1 MLWVRVTPLDRELA
15 VASHWVV
22 MKQLGLLVIFI
33 AVGTTLSGCVSPGPT
48 QSAVSVDEAEKI
60 TEEIKKLNYPWS
72 QSNIHNDIAFLNRI
86 WSDDFSYI
94 MPDGT
99 VFDKKAGFAFFEDD
113 TDTHTSE
120 VTAPFNVRVY
130 GKNFA
135 VADGDHHSVGKDKD
149 GKPFSRKSRF
159 TNVWVRQNGTWQV
172 VAGHL
177 SHLE

>member
-1 MLWVRVTPLDRELA
+1 
-15 VASHWVV
+15 
-22 MKQLGLLVIFI
+22 MKQLVLLVIFV
-33 AVGTTLSGCVSPGPT
+33 AVGTTLSGCCSTDPT
-48 QSAVSVDEAEKI
+48 QSAVSADEAKKI
-60 TEEIKKLNYPWS
+60 TEVITKLNYPWS
-72 QSNIHNDIAFLNRI
+72 QVSISKDMAHLERI

-135 VADGDHHSVGKDKD
+135 VADGDHHSVGKNKETASRLA
-149 GKPFSRKSRF
+149 GKAASQMS
-159 TNVWVRQNGTWQV
+159 G
-172 VAGHL
+172 
-177 SHLE
+177 

>member
-1 MLWVRVTPLDRELA
+1 
-15 VASHWVV
+15 

-33 AVGTTLSGCVSPGPT
+33 AVGTTLSACVSTGPT
-48 QSAVSVDEAEKI
+48 QSAVSAGEAEKI
-60 TEEIKKLNYPWS
+60 TEELTRLTKQWS
-72 QSNIHNDIAFLNRI
+72 KVHITKDFDHLRRI
-86 WSDDFSYI
+86 WADDFSYTDN
-94 MPDGT
+94 DGK
-99 VFDKKAGFAFFEDD
+99 VDKREDGFAFFEDD
-113 TDTHTSE
+113 TDTHTSN

-135 VADGDHHSVGKDKD
+135 VTDGDHHSVGKDKD

>member
-1 MLWVRVTPLDRELA
+1 
-15 VASHWVV
+15 
-22 MKQLGLLVIFI
+22 MKQLVLLVIFV
-33 AVGTTLSGCVSPGPT
+33 AVGTTLSGCCSTDPT
-48 QSAVSVDEAEKI
+48 QSAVSADEAKKI
-60 TEEIKKLNYPWS
+60 TEVITKLNYPWS
-72 QSNIHNDIAFLNRI
+72 QVSISKDMAHLERI

-113 TDTHTSE
+113 TDTHNSE
-120 VTAPFNVRVY
+120 VTAPFNGRVY

-135 VADGDHHSVGKDKD
+135 VADGDYHEAGKDKE
-149 GKPFSRKSRF
+149 GKPFSRKFRF